1 MTVQPAIGYV
11 SFINGSGR
19 LLAWMRALLFAQWFR
34 WNVLDSNLLTKVDI
48 WYRFS
53 RFIFNTLE
61 DGYPGFARTRQGMAS
76 KYRGM
81 KVLLNGCIWCNI
93 LWGFPS

>member
-19 LLAWMRALLFAQWFR
+19 LLAWMRALLLARWFR
-34 WNVLDSNLLTKVDI
+34 WNVLDSKLLTKVIFGID
-48 WYRFS
+48 FS

-61 DGYPGFARTRQGMAS
+61 DGYSWVCSNKTRDGKQ
-76 KYRGM
+76 
-81 KVLLNGCIWCNI
+81 V
-93 LWGFPS
+93 